1 MFNAR
6 VAPWLVHFGRNAMAT
21 GSSLGCYPK
30 CLCSILEARASTR
43 RGSDMRTRA
52 AVATLM
58 ASAGLLLSLIP
69 FSSASAGA
77 ATEDRG
83 SVVTIQ
89 NNVHLDPD
97 GSSSDRSLPPCFG
110 HTPCRQNVEV
120 EFSRSGSSG
129 TYKPPV
135 RLYAFS
141 PVSLGRVESFEVIE
155 SYSFRTSSVNN
166 ASFTYRYFVSV
177 STGTTTVPLT
187 LREMQAG
194 NVPSGVR
201 MDVRCRH
208 WTDTT
213 GSLEAS
219 CRR

>member
-1 MFNAR
+1 
-6 VAPWLVHFGRNAMAT
+6 
-21 GSSLGCYPK
+21 
-30 CLCSILEARASTR
+30 
-43 RGSDMRTRA
+43 MRTRA
-52 AVATLM
+52 AAATLM

-83 SVVTIQ
+83 SIVTIQ
-89 NNVHLDPD
+89 NNVLLNPD
-97 GSSSDRSLPPCFG
+97 GRISGGNWTTCSGR
-110 HTPCRQNVEV
+110 TPCRQNVEV
-120 EFSRSGSSG
+120 DVSRSGSSG

-135 RLYAFS
+135 RIYSFS

-155 SYSFRTSSVNN
+155 SYEYRTSSVNN
-166 ASFTYRYFVSV
+166 ASFTYRYFVSMP
-177 STGTTTVPLT
+177 TGTNTIPLT
-187 LREMQAG
+187 LSEMHAG
-194 NVPSGVR
+194 KVPSGVR
-201 MDVRCRH
+201 MDARCRH